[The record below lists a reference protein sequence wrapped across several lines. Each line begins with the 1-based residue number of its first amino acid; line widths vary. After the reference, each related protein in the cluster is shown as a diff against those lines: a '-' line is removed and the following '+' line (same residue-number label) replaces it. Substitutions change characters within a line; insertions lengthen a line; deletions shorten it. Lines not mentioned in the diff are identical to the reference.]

1 MLKQSL
7 AVLALV
13 SLAGCGESNPPTFPV
28 SGTVTLD
35 GKPVE
40 GAAVLFI
47 PFDGT
52 GQAASARSDASGNY
66 KLTTFTADDGAMAGN
81 YKIKVTKFDT
91 PDGGMS
97 PYGAPAETPPASSGP
112 AKKMTEEEERARME
126 AGYTADQATPQGK
139 AQVAKNELPAKY
151 ADQSSSGLTH
161 MVVEGDNVVPLE
173 LSSKKK

>member
-1 MLKQSL
+1 MIKQSL
-7 AVLALV
+7 AVLTLV
-13 SLAGCGESNPPTFPV
+13 AFAGCGASNPPTFPV

-35 GKPVE
+35 GKPVA
-40 GAAVLFI
+40 GAAILFI

-52 GQAASARSDASGNY
+52 GQPASAQSDANGNY

-97 PYGAPAETPPASSGP
+97 PYGAPAEEPASSSP
-112 AKKMTEEEERARME
+112 PKKMTEEEERARME
-126 AGYTADQATPQGK
+126 AGYTASEATPQGK
-139 AQVAKNELPAKY
+139 AQVAKNALPSKY
-151 ADQSSSGLTH
+151 ADQSTSGLTH

-173 LSSKKK
+173 LSSKK

>member
-1 MLKQSL
+1 MFKQSL

-13 SLAGCGESNPPTFPV
+13 SLAGCGASNPPTFPV

-52 GQAASARSDASGNY
+52 GQPASAMSDASGNY
-66 KLTTFTADDGAMAGN
+66 ALTTFTANDGAMAGN

-97 PYGAPAETPPASSGP
+97 PYGAPAEEPVSSGP
-112 AKKMTEEEERARME
+112 AKKMTEEEERAKME

-151 ADQSSSGLTH
+151 ADQSTSGLTH
-161 MVVEGDNVVPLE
+161 MVVEGENVVPLE
-173 LSSKKK
+173 LTSKKK